1 MTTEPALL
9 LATLR
14 DIETGRRPG
23 DHAAAAEHWGLS
35 WDTDRP
41 SLTRAGRQYLA
52 RGGEVD
58 VSALTYL
65 PGYVDDLHARSAL
78 LVAGTAIIEQ
88 FRDALA
94 GGAGV
99 EHARSIVPPAFAD
112 EVDDRLAVALFAAAV
127 ALLVRLGENAPA
139 ACVAE
144 EILGVA
150 LITEATHELHHTVAT
165 ADLEAAV
172 DALDGIFDVFQ
183 DDDVLA
189 LFGMQEPV
197 DAGLPDDHPLRH
209 GLDVV
214 DQRTEAWFR
223 PFGGERETGHL
234 AQWTVSSRG
243 DGSTGSMPHPTDR
256 AAVSTVRAGLNVIS
270 TPMHLTVDPE
280 WDLIEVLAYGS
291 VTDLIGSDRYVVLVE
306 DHLALVLGPALD
318 EVTGFVVRGAAKFD
332 VLAHED
338 VEDIWNGPRFRV
350 PVLGLTDASVGEILL
365 AIGGRFAADE
375 PTADAMHF
383 HAAIQETEPA
393 RAVVQWQLALEAG
406 DMKAH
411 YALGYT
417 LCENGAFREAYDH
430 LRHYTEI
437 AQNNAWAWCWYG
449 KASAGCDLLGEA
461 RDAYERA
468 IAIDEHE
475 TDAPELLAA
484 LDEPGGSVSSD
495 A

>member
-1 MTTEPALL
+1 
-9 LATLR
+9 
-14 DIETGRRPG
+14 
-23 DHAAAAEHWGLS
+23 
-35 WDTDRP
+35 
-41 SLTRAGRQYLA
+41 
-52 RGGEVD
+52 
-58 VSALTYL
+58 
-65 PGYVDDLHARSAL
+65 
-78 LVAGTAIIEQ
+78 
-88 FRDALA
+88 
-94 GGAGV
+94 
-99 EHARSIVPPAFAD
+99 
-112 EVDDRLAVALFAAAV
+112 
-127 ALLVRLGENAPA
+127 
-139 ACVAE
+139 
-144 EILGVA
+144 
-150 LITEATHELHHTVAT
+150 
-165 ADLEAAV
+165 
-172 DALDGIFDVFQ
+172 
-183 DDDVLA
+183 
-189 LFGMQEPV
+189 
-197 DAGLPDDHPLRH
+197 
-209 GLDVV
+209 
-214 DQRTEAWFR
+214 
-223 PFGGERETGHL
+223 
-234 AQWTVSSRG
+234 
-243 DGSTGSMPHPTDR
+243 
-256 AAVSTVRAGLNVIS
+256 
-270 TPMHLTVDPE
+270 MHLTVDPE

-393 RAVVQWQLALEAG
+393 RAVVQWHLALEAG